1 MDDWSVLSSKESSM
15 IKLRLSAVV
24 ILCVAVAFG
33 AFAQTKA
40 TGTGGTPAAG
50 KDKAGTVSIEELYLS
65 QEVEVQVLRTQAL
78 SNSRETKMMALQNI
92 RQMVEDKRITPD
104 SKEVMALLEAMAGE
118 GVFRITRSDGAVAN
132 YFPDV
137 RREAV
142 ELLGKV
148 GGKDAKTMLLKVSQE
163 DKEPMVLA
171 EAVYAMGRMATADD
185 KDMLQFLTK
194 VMMRNNSRV
203 APDNNLAFSCLL
215 TIEKL
220 AVKFKGIADP
230 ELIGALL
237 DTASG
242 VYLKDVRMKAI
253 QVISELNPKN

>member
-1 MDDWSVLSSKESSM
+1 MM
-15 IKLRLSAVV
+15 KLRLSAVV
-24 ILCVAVAFG
+24 VLCVAVAGG
-33 AFAQTKA
+33 AFAQAK
-40 TGTGGTPAAG
+40 AAG
-50 KDKAGTVSIEELYLS
+50 TTGNAAAKDKGGTVSIEELYLS

-78 SNSRETKMMALQNI
+78 SNTRETKIMALQNI
-92 RQMVEDKRITPD
+92 RQMVEDKRVTAD
-104 SKEVMALLEAMAGE
+104 NKEVVTLLQSLAGE
-118 GVFRITRSDGAVAN
+118 GVFRVTRQDGAVAN
-132 YFPDV
+132 NFPDV

-148 GGKDAKTMLLKVSQE
+148 GGAEAKITLQKVALE

-185 KDMLQFLTK
+185 KDLMQYLTK
-194 VMMRNNSRV
+194 VMMRNNARV

-220 AVKFKGIADP
+220 AKTFKGIADP

-253 QVISELNPKN
+253 QVISALNPKS

>member
-1 MDDWSVLSSKESSM
+1 MM
-15 IKLRLSAVV
+15 KLRLSAVAV
-24 ILCVAVAFG
+24 LCVAVAFG

-40 TGTGGTPAAG
+40 AATPAAG

-65 QEVEVQVLRTQAL
+65 QEVEVQVLRTQAM
-78 SNSRETKMMALQNI
+78 SNSRETKLMALQNI
-92 RQMVEDKRITPD
+92 RQMVEDKRLTADNRDI
-104 SKEVMALLEAMAGE
+104 MLLLEAMAGE
-118 GVFRITRSDGAVAN
+118 GVFRVTRSDGAVAN

-142 ELLGKV
+142 QLLGKV
-148 GGKDAKTMLLKVSQE
+148 GGKDAKNVLQKVALE

-171 EAVYAMGRMATADD
+171 EAVYAMAIMATSDD
-185 KDMLQFLTK
+185 KDMLQYLTK
-194 VMMRNNSRV
+194 VMQRNNARV
-203 APDNNLAFSCLL
+203 APDNNLAFASLL
-215 TIEKL
+215 AIEKL
-220 AVKFKGIADP
+220 SKKFKGIADP

-253 QVISELNPKN
+253 QVISALSPKS

>member
-1 MDDWSVLSSKESSM
+1 M

-24 ILCVAVAFG
+24 ILCVAVACG
-33 AFAQTKA
+33 AFAQTKT
-40 TGTGGTPAAG
+40 TGTTGASGTQ
-50 KDKAGTVSIEELYLS
+50 DKGGTVSIEELYLS
-65 QEVEVQVLRTQAL
+65 QEVEVQVLRTQSM
-78 SNSRETKMMALQNI
+78 SNSRETKIVALQNI
-92 RQMVEDKRITPD
+92 RQMVEDKRVSAD
-104 SKEVMALLEAMAGE
+104 NKEIVTLLQSMAGE
-118 GVFRITRSDGAVAN
+118 GVFRVTREDGSVAN
-132 YFPDV
+132 YYPDV

-148 GGKDAKTMLLKVSQE
+148 GGKEAKITLQKVALE

-171 EAVYAMGRMATADD
+171 EAVYAMGRMATGDD
-185 KDMLQFLTK
+185 KDMLQYLTK
-194 VMMRNNSRV
+194 VMMRNNARV

-215 TIEKL
+215 TVEKL

-253 QVISELNPKN
+253 QVISALNPKS

>member
-1 MDDWSVLSSKESSM
+1 MM
-15 IKLRLSAVV
+15 KLRLSAVA

-33 AFAQTKA
+33 GFAQTTA
-40 TGTGGTPAAG
+40 TGSTGASGAQ
-50 KDKAGTVSIEELYLS
+50 DKGGTVSIEELYLS

-78 SNSRETKMMALQNI
+78 SNTRETKLMALVSI
-92 RQMVEDKRITPD
+92 RNMVEDKRVTPEN
-104 SKEVMALLEAMAGE
+104 KEIVALLESLAGE
-118 GVFRITRSDGAVAN
+118 GVFRVTRSDGSVAN

-148 GGKDAKTMLLKVSQE
+148 GGKEAKTILQKVALE

-171 EAVYAMGRMATADD
+171 EAVYAMGRMATVDD
-185 KDMLQFLTK
+185 KDMMVYLTK
-194 VMMRNNSRV
+194 VMVRNNARV

-215 TIEKL
+215 TIEKM
-220 AVKFKGIADP
+220 ARAFKGIADP

-242 VYLKDVRMKAI
+242 IYLKDVRMKAI
-253 QVISELNPKN
+253 QVISALNPKS

>member
-1 MDDWSVLSSKESSM
+1 MM
-15 IKLRLSAVV
+15 KLRLSAVM
-24 ILCVAVAFG
+24 ILCVAVVFG
-33 AFAQTKA
+33 TYAQAKTS
-40 TGTGGTPAAG
+40 GTQASGQAAS

-78 SNSRETKMMALQNI
+78 SNSRETKIMALQNI
-92 RQMVEDKRITPD
+92 RQMVEDKRVTAD
-104 SKEVMALLEAMAGE
+104 NAEVVTLLQAMAGE

-148 GGKDAKTMLLKVSQE
+148 GGKDAKNTLLKVALE

-171 EAVYAMGRMATADD
+171 EAVYAMGRMATGDD
-185 KDMLQFLTK
+185 KDMLQYLTK

-215 TIEKL
+215 TIEKM
-220 AVKFKGIADP
+220 ASKFKGIADP

-253 QVISELNPKN
+253 QVISALNPKS